1 MFIRRD
7 VVEEIENVLERKEI
21 VAIVGARQIGKTTI
35 MKHFYDKVKTGR
47 SNFIT
52 FDDLDILNLFE
63 SNINLFIE
71 KYVEGRDFLFIDEVQ
86 YSKNSGR
93 HLKLIYDK
101 YKIKIFISGS
111 SKSEVAIRSLQYLVG
126 RVFIFECYPLS
137 FKNFVEFFSRDSSFL
152 FSKLRK
158 FEDFA
163 ILKREFAEYLKFGG
177 YPEVVLEKKE
187 NIKKEILR
195 NIKNTYLLKEIRGV
209 LNYKELNDF
218 ENMLKKL
225 ALQDGKILN
234 KSSIAMDFGI
244 HNNKIK
250 EIIDVLEKTTILNI
264 VKPYLSNKSKELI
277 KSPKTYL
284 FDLGFKNSIINN
296 FNGLDLKQDKGEI
309 YENFILNSFVKAG
322 LVVNFW
328 NYRNLHE
335 VDFVVEGEKGV
346 FGFEVKSK
354 VRGVEISLSI
364 KKFIDSNKAK
374 RVYVFCENL
383 DAKKKYNGCEVVF
396 THYLNVF
403 WIIERVLKENFS

>member
-1 MFIRRD
+1 MFIQRD
-7 VVEEIENVLERKEI
+7 IVKGIENAIRRKEI
-21 VAIVGARQIGKTTI
+21 IAIVGARQIGKTTI
-35 MKHFYDKVKTGR
+35 MNYFYEKVKTHN

-52 FDDLDILNLFE
+52 FDDWDILSLFE
-63 SNINLFIE
+63 HNINLFIE
-71 KYVEGRDFLFIDEVQ
+71 KYVKGRDFLFIDEIQ
-86 YSKNSGR
+86 YSKNSGKY
-93 HLKLIYDK
+93 LKLIYDK

-111 SKSEVAIRSLQYLVG
+111 STSEVAIHSLQYLVG

-137 FKNFVEFFSRDSSFL
+137 FKNFVEFFSEEDSFL
-152 FSKLRK
+152 FSKMRK
-158 FEDFA
+158 FEDFI
-163 ILKREFAEYLKFGG
+163 ILKKRFIEYLKFGG

-187 NIKKEILR
+187 SMKKEILR

-209 LNYKELNDF
+209 LNYKELSEF

-244 HNNKIK
+244 HNNKVK

-277 KSPKTYL
+277 KSPKSYL

-296 FNGLDLKQDKGEI
+296 FNDIDLRQDKGEI
-309 YENFILNSFVKAG
+309 YENFILNSFIKAG
-322 LVVNFW
+322 LTVNFW
-328 NYRNLHE
+328 NYRSLHE
-335 VDFVVEGEKGV
+335 MDFVVESGKGV

-354 VRGVEISLSI
+354 IRNVEVSLSV

-374 RVYVFCENL
+374 KVYVFCENL
-383 DAKKKYNGCEVVF
+383 DAKKKYSGCEIVF

-403 WIIERVLKENFS
+403 WIIDKVLTG

>member
-1 MFIRRD
+1 MFIQRD
-7 VVEEIENVLERKEI
+7 IVKDIENVLKRKEI
-21 VAIVGARQIGKTTI
+21 IAIVGARQIGKTTI
-35 MKHFYDKVKTGR
+35 MDYFYEKVKTSK

-52 FDDLDILNLFE
+52 FDDLDVLNLFE
-63 SNINLFIE
+63 NNINLFIE
-71 KYVEGRDFLFIDEVQ
+71 KYVLGKEFLFIDEIQ

-93 HLKLIYDK
+93 YLKLIYDK

-111 SKSEVAIRSLQYLVG
+111 SKSEVAIHSLQYLVG

-137 FKNFVEFFSRDSSFL
+137 FKNFIDFFSKENSFL
-152 FSKLRK
+152 FSKMRK

-163 ILKREFAEYLKFGG
+163 ILEKKFSEYLKFGG
-177 YPEVVLEKKE
+177 YPEVILEKRVGV
-187 NIKKEILR
+187 KKEILR

-209 LNYKELNDF
+209 LNYRDLSEF

-234 KSSIAMDFGI
+234 KSSVAMDLGI
-244 HNNKIK
+244 HNNKIR
-250 EIIDVLEKTTILNI
+250 EIIDVLEKTTILN
-264 VKPYLSNKSKELI
+264 VVRPYLSNKSKELI

-322 LVVNFW
+322 LSVNFW
-328 NYRNLHE
+328 NYRSLHE
-335 VDFVVEGEKGV
+335 MDFVVEGEGGV

-354 VRGVEISLSI
+354 VKGAKISSSL
-364 KKFIDSNKAK
+364 KKFIDLNKVK

-383 DAKKKYNGCEVVF
+383 DAKKKYNGCEIVF

-403 WIIERVLKENFS
+403 WIIDRALGS